1 MYNSLDF
8 YIQGETLQMK
18 QLTYKH
24 TTLACYIGYIT
35 QAIGINFM
43 PILFTIFK
51 EEFSLSYSELGSLV
65 VINFVTQILTDIFST
80 KYVDRLGFRRTS
92 IPCQLLC
99 FLGLMLL
106 CILPSVMANSFLAL
120 AIATI
125 VYAVGGG
132 MVEVIISPIIDSM
145 PSDDST
151 GAMSLLHSFYCWG
164 QLGIV
169 LLTTLA
175 IKLCGNDVWRPLAL
189 ILSLIPL
196 INMLLFIKVPL
207 PETENE
213 TRTPIKALI
222 SNKAFLAAMILMVGA
237 GAAEQVIAQ
246 WSSLFAQTG
255 LGVDKTL
262 GDILGPSLF
271 AVFMIIGRT
280 YFGVMGERL
289 DLRRSL
295 LYSSVLCIF
304 CYIVTALS
312 ASPLLALAG
321 CALTGLS
328 VSLMWPGM
336 LSLASSKF
344 PHGGAAMFGV
354 LAIFGDLG
362 CSIGPMLTGFIS
374 DFAQKLPVL
383 SEISQ
388 TSFLTAEQ
396 ISLKAG
402 IFSGIIFPVIMI
414 PGLIILKEKKGSN

>member
-1 MYNSLDF
+1 
-8 YIQGETLQMK
+8 MK
-18 QLTYKH
+18 NLTYKH

-35 QAIGINFM
+35 QAIGINFT

-51 EEFSLSYSELGSLV
+51 DEFSLSYLELGSLV
-65 VINFVTQILTDIFST
+65 VINFVTQILTDIFSA

-106 CILPSVMANSFLAL
+106 CLLPSVMADSFIAL
-120 AIATI
+120 AIATV

-132 MVEVIISPIIDSM
+132 MVEVIISPIINSI

-164 QLGIV
+164 QLGVV
-169 LLTTLA
+169 LITTLA
-175 IKLCGNDVWRPLAL
+175 IKLFGNNVWRPLAL

-196 INMLLFIKVPL
+196 INMFLFIKVPL
-207 PETENE
+207 PETEKE
-213 TRTPIKALI
+213 TRTPIRTLI
-222 SNKAFLAAMILMVGA
+222 SHKAFLTALLLMVSA

-280 YFGVMGERL
+280 YFGVMGEKL
-289 DLRRSL
+289 DLRKSL
-295 LYSSVLCIF
+295 LYSSILCIF

-312 ASPLLALAG
+312 PSPFLSLAG
-321 CALTGLS
+321 CAVTGLS

-336 LSLASSKF
+336 LSLASAKF
-344 PHGGAAMFGV
+344 PHGGATMFGV

-362 CSIGPMLTGFIS
+362 CSVGPMLTGFIS
-374 DFAQKLPVL
+374 DYAGKLPSI
-383 SEISQ
+383 SEYANN
-388 TSFLTAEQ
+388 TALTLEQ

-402 IFSGIIFPVIMI
+402 IFSGIIFPIVMI
-414 PGLIILKEKKGSN
+414 AGLVTLGRKD